1 MARFFMNS
9 PRLQW
14 SLESLSRK
22 TAVAMRTL
30 LIVGGILVTIVGLAL
45 LLRPGISL
53 IVLTVL
59 LGIYFT
65 IVGVIRIVSAIGV
78 SQLPTTWR
86 VLEAVTGLIMLAAA
100 TLIFVN
106 TGSSAGILLLIVTV
120 MIGVSWIFE
129 GILTLTEAAGAFHSG
144 WSIASGIISIIAGLV
159 VIFSPIAS
167 AGILITFASVIMII
181 LGILTL
187 VRGITFPKPR
197 TGVGTSEL

>member
-1 MARFFMNS
+1 
-9 PRLQW
+9 
-14 SLESLSRK
+14 
-22 TAVAMRTL
+22 MRTL
-30 LIVGGILVTIVGLAL
+30 LIVGGILVTVVGLAL

-53 IVLTVL
+53 IVLTVI

-100 TLIFVN
+100 ALIFVN
-106 TGSSAGILLLIVTV
+106 TGGSAGILLLIGTI

-144 WSIASGIISIIAGLV
+144 WSIASGIISIIAGLI

-167 AGILITFASVIMII
+167 ASLLITFASIIMII
-181 LGILTL
+181 LGLFTL
-187 VRGITFPKPR
+187 VRGITFPKP
-197 TGVGTSEL
+197 TAGVSGTDEL